1 MSEDAPKSK
10 QPTSGVVTFLDV
22 LGWKGVYDRK
32 RDAILSLTRLI
43 EGLKRQ
49 AEQRARGRILDHVE
63 VKSIS
68 DTIAIFTHCA
78 EDEISVAIEIHGEL
92 CQWLIPASI
101 DSEIPMR
108 GATAFGDFELSESI
122 FVGKAIDEA
131 ASWHEQSDW
140 IGVHL
145 TPSAEYVFK
154 RKATGSAWAQFTPP
168 NKTKLNWKPH
178 CVNWTAD
185 WSDRAQKAEEIK
197 GKFRRLGPIVPE
209 IAGKF
214 VNTLGFIHVMTP
226 RALPTTASSE

>member
-1 MSEDAPKSK
+1 MGNSPK
-10 QPTSGVVTFLDV
+10 TERANSGVVTFLDV

-32 RDAILSLTRLI
+32 RDAIPSLTRLI
-43 EGLKRQ
+43 DGVRTR
-49 AEQRARGRILDHVE
+49 AEKSSRGRIISNVE

-68 DTIAIFTHCA
+68 DTIAILTFCS
-78 EDEISVAIEIHGEL
+78 EEEIVAAIEIHGEL
-92 CQWLIPASI
+92 CQWLIPESI
-101 DSEIPMR
+101 NSEIPVR
-108 GATAFGDFELSESI
+108 GATAFGDFEIGESI

-154 RKATGSAWAQFTPP
+154 RKASGSAWSPFTPP
-168 NKTKLNWKPH
+168 NKTRLDWKPH
-178 CVNWTAD
+178 CVDWTKD
-185 WSDRAQKAEEIK
+185 WSDRERKLEEIK

-214 VNTLGFIHVMTP
+214 TNTLVFFEAMTP
-226 RALPTTASSE
+226 KNAAST